1 MKYDFITAP
10 NRRNSGSSK
19 WEGMKGLNPNVPEGV
34 VPLSVADMELKNPPE
49 ILEGLKAYL
58 DQAVLGYPCGTDSFY
73 EAVESWTRRRYG
85 WETKREWLITTPG
98 IVNAFHQ
105 AVLAYTE
112 PGDGVILLTPVYYPF
127 SFAVSRNDRKE
138 VRCPLVNI
146 NGRYEIDYELLEE
159 MAGKPEN
166 KLIIFCSPHNPVG
179 RVWTRDELENVGR
192 ICIDNDVFIVSDEI
206 HCDLIMPGYEH
217 TVMANISSELEA
229 HTMTCIAPSKTFN
242 LAGMQSSCI
251 FIPDEEK
258 RGIYMTQ
265 LLHTAQSNR
274 LSVLGYKSTELAYT
288 RCDGWLEECIQLLV
302 RNRKAVEDFIEKE
315 LPQIKVTPL
324 EGTYLMWLDCR
335 ELGIDYK
342 ELERINVEEAYFFT
356 DEGYIFGPEGEG
368 FERINIACP
377 TEVLT
382 DALKRMAEAYKK
394 HMKL

>member
-179 RVWTRDELENVGR
+179 RVWTREELRRLGE
-192 ICIDNDVFIVSDEI
+192 ICLRHGVRVVADEI
-206 HCDLIMPGYEH
+206 HCELVMPGFRY
-217 TVMANISSELEA
+217 TPFASLSEEFA
-229 HTMTCIAPSKTFN
+229 RRSVTCASPSKAFN
-242 LAGMQSSCI
+242 LAGMQIANIVSADADVRTGIDRAINDNEVCDVNP
-251 FIPDEEK
+251 FGVEALMAAYDRGEEW
-258 RGIYMTQ
+258 
-265 LLHTAQSNR
+265 LDR
-274 LSVLGYKSTELAYT
+274 LREYLADNY
-288 RCDGWLEECIQLLV
+288 RMLCGFFAEY
-302 RNRKAVEDFIEKE
+302 
-315 LPQIKVTPL
+315 LPQYPVLPL
-324 EGTYLMWLDCR
+324 EGTYLVWIDCR
-335 ELGIDYK
+335 TTGVSSEQIAARL
-342 ELERINVEEAYFFT
+342 LAEAKLMISPGTIY
-356 DEGYIFGPEGEG
+356 GPGGED
-368 FERINIACP
+368 FIRLNIACP
-377 TEVLT
+377 RSLLEEGLLRLRKVLG
-382 DALKRMAEAYKK
+382 R
-394 HMKL
+394 

>member
-179 RVWTRDELENVGR
+179 RVWTRD
-192 ICIDNDVFIVSDEI
+192 
-206 HCDLIMPGYEH
+206 
-217 TVMANISSELEA
+217 
-229 HTMTCIAPSKTFN
+229 
-242 LAGMQSSCI
+242 
-251 FIPDEEK
+251 
-258 RGIYMTQ
+258 
-265 LLHTAQSNR
+265 
-274 LSVLGYKSTELAYT
+274 
-288 RCDGWLEECIQLLV
+288 
-302 RNRKAVEDFIEKE
+302 
-315 LPQIKVTPL
+315 
-324 EGTYLMWLDCR
+324 
-335 ELGIDYK
+335 
-342 ELERINVEEAYFFT
+342 
-356 DEGYIFGPEGEG
+356 
-368 FERINIACP
+368 
-377 TEVLT
+377 
-382 DALKRMAEAYKK
+382 
-394 HMKL
+394 

>member
-49 ILEGLKAYL
+49 IMGGLKEYL
-58 DQAVLGYPCGTDSFY
+58 DQSVLGYPCGTDSFY

-127 SFAVSRNDRKE
+127 SFAVRRNDRKE

-146 NGRYEIDYELLEE
+146 NGRYEMDYELLEE

-179 RVWTRDELENVGR
+179 RVWTRDELEKVGR
-192 ICIDNDVFIVSDEI
+192 LCIDNDVFIVSDEI

-315 LPQIKVTPL
+315 LPRVKVTPL

-335 ELGIDYK
+335 RLGIDYK
-342 ELERINVEEAYFFT
+342 ELGR
-356 DEGYIFGPEGEG
+356 
-368 FERINIACP
+368 
-377 TEVLT
+377 
-382 DALKRMAEAYKK
+382 
-394 HMKL
+394 

>member
-146 NGRYEIDYELLEE
+146 NGRNEIDYELLEE

-179 RVWTRDELENVGR
+179 RVWTRDELERVGR
-192 ICIDNDVFIVSDEI
+192 ICIDNHVFIVSDEI

-265 LLHTAQSNR
+265 LLYTAQSNR
-274 LSVLGYKSTELAYT
+274 LNVLGYKSTELAYT

-302 RNRKAVEDFIEKE
+302 RNRKAVEDFIDKE
-315 LPQIKVTPL
+315 LPWVKVTPL

-335 ELGIDYK
+335 ALGLDNDALRRFMIEQAGLGLNDGCSFGRSLNGYMRLNAACPRSV
-342 ELERINVEEAYFFT
+342 LERAMKQLEA
-356 DEGYIFGPEGEG
+356 
-368 FERINIACP
+368 A
-377 TEVLT
+377 VK
-382 DALKRMAEAYKK
+382 AL
-394 HMKL
+394 

>member
-138 VRCPLVNI
+138 VRCPLV
-146 NGRYEIDYELLEE
+146 
-159 MAGKPEN
+159 
-166 KLIIFCSPHNPVG
+166 
-179 RVWTRDELENVGR
+179 
-192 ICIDNDVFIVSDEI
+192 
-206 HCDLIMPGYEH
+206 IM
-217 TVMANISSELEA
+217 S
-229 HTMTCIAPSKTFN
+229 FW
-242 LAGMQSSCI
+242 
-251 FIPDEEK
+251 K
-258 RGIYMTQ
+258 RWQESLRT
-265 LLHTAQSNR
+265 S
-274 LSVLGYKSTELAYT
+274 
-288 RCDGWLEECIQLLV
+288 
-302 RNRKAVEDFIEKE
+302 
-315 LPQIKVTPL
+315 
-324 EGTYLMWLDCR
+324 
-335 ELGIDYK
+335 
-342 ELERINVEEAYFFT
+342 
-356 DEGYIFGPEGEG
+356 
-368 FERINIACP
+368 
-377 TEVLT
+377 
-382 DALKRMAEAYKK
+382 
-394 HMKL
+394 